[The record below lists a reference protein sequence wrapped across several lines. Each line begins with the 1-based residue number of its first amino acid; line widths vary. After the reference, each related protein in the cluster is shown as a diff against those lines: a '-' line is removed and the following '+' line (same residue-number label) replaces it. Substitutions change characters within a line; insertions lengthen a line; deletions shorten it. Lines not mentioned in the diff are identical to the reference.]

1 MVYVFS
7 CYCNNNSTGRIL
19 RPVEYLHT
27 FANIAQNTC
36 MPKLL
41 IYLLNLV
48 LRLDE
53 TLIFERA
60 AGLTYRILL
69 AFFPLL
75 LFLISLLAMLDVD
88 ESAILSGL
96 FYVLPGDIAV
106 LVADFFDEVGV
117 GSAGVMS
124 TALFF
129 SVHNASAGFRA
140 LVRITGHSHGREDRR
155 GFIAQVGFS
164 LLLMPLFSVTLII
177 MLGLLVFRR
186 QIWETFLPG
195 GSEILFTL
203 ASTVGAIAV
212 LVVVTTVIFKFP
224 DPSGKKGFRH
234 LLPGAV
240 CTVIA
245 WLVLSYFFGFA
256 ISNFTQ
262 YSAIYGSLSGIFVL
276 ILWLNAI
283 SLVFLVGN
291 EINYT
296 LLFDKRSAVV

>member
-1 MVYVFS
+1 MRQYTTKNF
-7 CYCNNNSTGRIL
+7 
-19 RPVEYLHT
+19 
-27 FANIAQNTC
+27 AQNKH
-36 MPKLL
+36 MPKSL

-48 LRLDE
+48 LRCDE

-75 LFLISLLAMLDVD
+75 LFLISVLAMLDVD
-88 ESAILSGL
+88 ESAILGGL

-106 LVADFFDEVGV
+106 LVADFFDEIGV

-140 LVRITGHSHGREDRR
+140 IVRITGHSHGREDRR
-155 GFIAQVGFS
+155 GFVAQVGFS
-164 LLLMPLFSVTLII
+164 LLLTPLFAVTLII

-186 QIWETFLPG
+186 QIWASFFPG
-195 GSEILFTL
+195 GSDTLFQL
-203 ASTVGAIAV
+203 VSIAGAIGV
-212 LVVVTTVIFKFP
+212 LIVVTTIIFKFS
-224 DPSGKKGFRH
+224 DPSIRKGFRH
-234 LLPGAV
+234 LLPGAMA
-240 CTVIA
+240 TVVA

-256 ISNFTQ
+256 ISTFTQ

-291 EINYT
+291 EINYVF
-296 LLFDKRSAVV
+296 LFDRRKRVV